1 MRISEMAT
9 QISVKQIHLVLDEIQ
24 KKPANYK
31 AWNLGLA
38 SAIACCAFTF
48 LLGGGPMEMICAFF
62 GAGGKLC
69 AKADL
74 CKRFLLGN
82 VAVSVA
88 ASTSVT
94 YVLTI
99 LLAQTI
105 FGVSKVHQAG
115 YICAMLF
122 VIPGFPLITGGIDLA
137 KLDVR
142 SGLERITYALLI
154 ILTATM
160 TGWVTALVCR
170 FQPAD
175 FVALQIDTGMM
186 IILRLIT
193 SFFGV
198 YGFSLMFNSPR
209 KMAMTAG
216 LIGMFANTLRL
227 ELIDLA
233 HFPVG
238 IAAFI
243 GAFFTG
249 CVASIV
255 KKKIGY
261 PRISLTVPA
270 IVIMVPGLYMYRG
283 IYYIGLNEIGDGSLW
298 LTKAILIVM
307 AWPMGLVVA
316 RLCTDKNFRHWHLI
330 IW

>member
-1 MRISEMAT
+1 
-9 QISVKQIHLVLDEIQ
+9 
-24 KKPANYK
+24 
-31 AWNLGLA
+31 
-38 SAIACCAFTF
+38 
-48 LLGGGPMEMICAFF
+48 
-62 GAGGKLC
+62 
-69 AKADL
+69 
-74 CKRFLLGN
+74 
-82 VAVSVA
+82 
-88 ASTSVT
+88 
-94 YVLTI
+94 
-99 LLAQTI
+99 
-105 FGVSKVHQAG
+105 
-115 YICAMLF
+115 MLF

-137 KLDVR
+137 KLDLR

-160 TGWVTALVCR
+160 TGWVTALVFR

-175 FVALQIDTGMM
+175 FPDLQIDTPLL
-186 IILRLIT
+186 IVLRIVT

-216 LIGMFANTLRL
+216 LIGMFSNTLRL

-233 HFPVG
+233 GFPVG
-238 IAAFI
+238 VAAFI

-249 CVASIV
+249 CVASVV

-283 IYYIGLNEIGDGSLW
+283 IYYIGLNNISDGSLW

-307 AWPMGLVVA
+307 ALPMGLVAA
-316 RLCTDKNFRHWHLI
+316 RLCTDKFFRHCT
-330 IW
+330 